1 MAGNIIQQEITEYY
15 SGYMAMSM
23 ARLALWTFLITLYL
37 FSMGVFLYLFLSKAK
52 GYRYKWY
59 YAALFG
65 AATFGSI
72 SALQFLKALYFI
84 PSSIV
89 ASFHYRIS
97 RLYPLL
103 DSISVSVLKYI
114 TDRHDFYCSCLS
126 HLHNNKILPT
136 PQLEI
141 PENINC
147 CCFCIQHSS
156 ITEL

>member
-37 FSMGVFLYLFLSKAK
+37 FSMGVFLYFFLSKATVTHTN
-52 GYRYKWY
+52 GITQHY
-59 YAALFG
+59 LGLPHLNHF
-65 AATFGSI
+65 
-72 SALQFLKALYFI
+72 ALQFLKALYFI

-103 DSISVSVLKYI
+103 DSISVSVPKCTQTAMIFIAVALVTYTIIKFTNATI
-114 TDRHDFYCSCLS
+114 G
-126 HLHNNKILPT
+126 
-136 PQLEI
+136 
-141 PENINC
+141 NI
-147 CCFCIQHSS
+147 
-156 ITEL
+156 